1 MKAYKHHIFSPY
13 RVCPIGAH
21 VDHQHGL
28 VTGFAIDKGVDLFF
42 DVREDTLVKLSSE
55 TFGGELEFDITVPAQ
70 VRQKQWGDYA
80 RGAKYALQ
88 KRFRLTRGIEGVIRG
103 SLPVGGLSSSAAVLI
118 AYVMAFARANG
129 IELQPFEVA
138 QIASEAEREYIGLNN
153 GLLDQ
158 ACIALGRRDG
168 LLFLDC
174 DSNEYRVIARNPD
187 MPPFEIGIFFSGL
200 TRGIEGVIRGSLPVG
215 GLSSSAAVLIA
226 YVLAFARANGIELQ
240 PFEVAQIAS
249 EAEREYIGLNNG
261 LLDQACIALGRR
273 DGLLFLDCDSNEY
286 RVIARNPDMPPFEIG
301 IFFSGLTRSLV
312 NSDYNLRVF
321 ECKTAAWN
329 MLAYM
334 DQPLKPFDK
343 TFLRDIPKAVFEKT
357 RIAMPQ
363 RFARRAEHFYSEY
376 RRVRQGVTAWETGNL
391 KLFGKLCF
399 DSCESS
405 IHNYECGS
413 PELIGI
419 YEILRS
425 LPGVYGGRFSGA
437 GFKGAVIALVDP
449 AHKEDVERELTR
461 RYLEEFPEYEKTFKV
476 FWVQPDDG
484 ARFV

>member
-1 MKAYKHHIFSPY
+1 MKAYKYHIFSPY

-200 TRGIEGVIRGSLPVG
+200 TR
-215 GLSSSAAVLIA
+215 
-226 YVLAFARANGIELQ
+226 
-240 PFEVAQIAS
+240 
-249 EAEREYIGLNNG
+249 
-261 LLDQACIALGRR
+261 
-273 DGLLFLDCDSNEY
+273 
-286 RVIARNPDMPPFEIG
+286 
-301 IFFSGLTRSLV
+301 SLV

-391 KLFGKLCF
+391 KLVGKLCF

>member
-1 MKAYKHHIFSPY
+1 MSSHTHHIFSPY

-28 VTGFAIDKGVDLFF
+28 VTGFAIDKGVDLWFSIR
-42 DVREDTLVKLSSE
+42 DDSQVNLSSL
-55 TFGGELEFDITVPAQ
+55 TFEGEVHFDLARRTEM
-70 VRQKQWGDYA
+70 KEMHWGDYA
-80 RGAKYALQ
+80 RGAKYALK
-88 KRFRLTRGIEGVIRG
+88 KRFELTRGIDGVIKG

-118 AYVMAFARANG
+118 AYVMAFAEANG
-129 IELQPFEVA
+129 IRLKPFEVV

-158 ACIALGRRDG
+158 ACIALGRKDG

-174 DSNEYRVIARNPD
+174 DSNEWRIIRRNPK
-187 MPPFEIGIFFSGL
+187 MPE
-200 TRGIEGVIRGSLPVG
+200 
-215 GLSSSAAVLIA
+215 
-226 YVLAFARANGIELQ
+226 
-240 PFEVAQIAS
+240 
-249 EAEREYIGLNNG
+249 
-261 LLDQACIALGRR
+261 
-273 DGLLFLDCDSNEY
+273 
-286 RVIARNPDMPPFEIG
+286 FEIG

-312 NSDYNLRVF
+312 NSDYNLRVY

-329 MLAYM
+329 MLAYQS
-334 DQPLKPFDK
+334 QPLRTFDK
-343 TFLRDIPKAVFEKT
+343 TFLRDIPKETFDST
-357 RIAMPQ
+357 RDMMPL

-391 KLFGKLCF
+391 QLFGKLSF

-413 PELIGI
+413 PELISI
-419 YEILRS
+419 YNIIR
-425 LPGVYGGRFSGA
+425 PMQGVYGGRFSGA

-449 AHKEDVERELTR
+449 RFKESIEKDLTEK
-461 RYLEEFPEYEKTFKV
+461 YLAEYPEYSETFKI
-476 FWVQPDDG
+476 FWVRPDDG

>member
-1 MKAYKHHIFSPY
+1 MKAYKYHIFSPY

-174 DSNEYRVIARNPD
+174 DSNEYRI
-187 MPPFEIGIFFSGL
+187 
-200 TRGIEGVIRGSLPVG
+200 
-215 GLSSSAAVLIA
+215 
-226 YVLAFARANGIELQ
+226 
-240 PFEVAQIAS
+240 
-249 EAEREYIGLNNG
+249 
-261 LLDQACIALGRR
+261 
-273 DGLLFLDCDSNEY
+273 
-286 RVIARNPDMPPFEIG
+286 IARNPDMPPFEIG

-461 RYLEEFPEYEKTFKV
+461 RYLEDFPEYEKTFKV